1 MNRSRLFLSLL
12 SAGAMAMAPFVVR
25 ADSVPAAS
33 TEKMRAEMP
42 VPLPENFKTGL
53 AEARKTKRDVLVV
66 LNISDRTS
74 WCERL
79 RVDIMEQPAFS
90 SGAAK
95 DFVTVHLDF
104 AQKTKAPE
112 EEHRRNLAFARKYS
126 VTGFPVVLLF
136 DASGRAYARTGYTTA
151 AVGEYLA
158 HLGNLKKNRERRD
171 ALIDK
176 AHRYKGDIR
185 ADLLS
190 KALRMIDGSL
200 TPGYPEL
207 FEELRSIDPSDRS
220 GAILDYDISLLLIRA
235 GDGARTA
242 RSPSAGLREYD
253 AFLDTHPKLPKEKR
267 QRVLLERFAYL
278 DRSGADGLSRAA
290 RTEGNITRLNEM
302 LELAP
307 KSEWAPKI
315 RRLLDAHQA
324 ELAKL
329 REDPKEP
336 SGPESKSESESE

>member
-1 MNRSRLFLSLL
+1 MNRGRLIFSLL
-12 SAGAMAMAPFVVR
+12 SAGAFALAPFVVR
-25 ADSVPAAS
+25 AENTPPAS
-33 TEKMRAEMP
+33 SDKPTSEP
-42 VPLPENFKTGL
+42 PTPLPDNFRKGIE
-53 AEARKTKRDVLVV
+53 EARKTGRDVLVV
-66 LNISDRTS
+66 LNISDWTG

-79 RVDIMEQPAFS
+79 RVDIMEQPTFAA
-90 SGAAK
+90 GAQK

-104 AQKTKAPE
+104 PKSAKSPE
-112 EEHRRNLAFARKYS
+112 EEHRRNLAFARKYN

-136 DASGRAYARTGYTTA
+136 DSSGRAYARTGYTTS
-151 AVGEYLA
+151 AVGEYVA
-158 HLGNLKKNRERRD
+158 QLGELKKNRTRRD

-176 AHRYKGDIR
+176 AHRNKGDIR

-207 FEELRSIDPSDRS
+207 FEELRAIDPVDRS

-235 GDGARTA
+235 GDAARTA
-242 RSPSAGLREYD
+242 RSPSAGLWEYD
-253 AFLDTHPKLPKEKR
+253 AFLSAHAVMPKEKR

-278 DRSGADGLSRAA
+278 DRSGADGLSRAERA
-290 RTEGNITRLNEM
+290 ERNITRLKEM

-307 KSEWAPKI
+307 KSESATKI
-315 RRLLDAHQA
+315 RRLLDTHGA

-329 REDPKEP
+329 REDPGETAGAK
-336 SGPESKSESESE
+336 PE